1 MNPPTPGHL
10 HLIDTLVNIATTI
23 NINKVY
29 LILSKTHD
37 CDNPLTC
44 EEKKVW
50 LSKIIVGKSYP
61 VFVQIVCV
69 EDMPGA
75 KKSTPFTP
83 ITNLIY
89 NYKRQGTKNINLI
102 MVLGSDRVDMLENIT
117 DQYYFK
123 DINVKTIDKYILER
137 DEDMEN
143 FKKLEPTEL
152 LKKLGENR
160 EVPIESMS
168 ASLIRKIVSNDW
180 KDIFEK
186 IYEKYLSLSD
196 INSFYENIY
205 TSLKDCI
212 PPSSKKKSSLK
223 TKGYT
228 YPMVK
233 ANPTEIGGKTN
244 KRKTNKRKTNKRKI
258 NKRKTNKRKT
268 NKRKNIIKG

>member
-1 MNPPTPGHL
+1 MDTKKERTLERDNTNDEEKQIIMSDNFEPIPEIDYTNENTIIFSSVRMNPPTPGHL

-123 DINVKTIDKYILER
+123 DINVKTIDKYIA
-137 DEDMEN
+137 
-143 FKKLEPTEL
+143 PEL
-152 LKKLGENR
+152 HSIM
-160 EVPIESMS
+160 PI
-168 ASLIRKIVSNDW
+168 R
-180 KDIFEK
+180 
-186 IYEKYLSLSD
+186 Y
-196 INSFYENIY
+196 
-205 TSLKDCI
+205 
-212 PPSSKKKSSLK
+212 PK
-223 TKGYT
+223 T
-228 YPMVK
+228 
-233 ANPTEIGGKTN
+233 
-244 KRKTNKRKTNKRKI
+244 
-258 NKRKTNKRKT
+258 
-268 NKRKNIIKG
+268 